1 MNEEG
6 PLLESLT
13 RRLAECPPDFLAE
26 PRRQDG
32 PGVVHVGAVAS
43 DLLRS
48 LSGAPLNKQQAVTF
62 GYASAQVASSVNRLR
77 LILLACWLLHDEWFR
92 ANRRN
97 AGVYELLD
105 KGLNEVAA
113 LVDAANFV
121 NDPDRR
127 EELSRLCLKGLGLRP
142 RGESVAQ
149 ARDRLSTLDSVERAR
164 VIREAQ
170 AAEARAREIREAMA
184 KKAAEEAPPTYG
196 WE

>member
-13 RRLAECPPDFLAE
+13 RRMAECPPEFLAE
-26 PRRQDG
+26 PRRNDG
-32 PGVVHVGAVAS
+32 PGVIHVGAVVS
-43 DLLRS
+43 DLLRA
-48 LSGAPLNKQQAVTF
+48 LGGAPLNKQQAVTF
-62 GYASAQVASSVNRLR
+62 QYVSVNVPTSANRVR

-92 ANRRN
+92 RNRRN
-97 AGVYELLD
+97 EGVYELLD
-105 KGLNEVAA
+105 KSLNEVAT
-113 LVDAANFV
+113 LVNAQSFIS
-121 NDPDRR
+121 DPDRR
-127 EELSRLCLKGLGLRP
+127 EELARLCLKELNLRP
-142 RGESVAQ
+142 AGETLPQ

-170 AAEARAREIREAMA
+170 VAEARAREIREAMA

>member
-1 MNEEG
+1 MDEEG

-13 RRLAECPPDFLAE
+13 RRLAECPPEFLAE
-26 PRRQDG
+26 PRRNDG
-32 PGVVHVGAVAS
+32 QGLIHVGAVVS

-48 LSGAPLNKQQAVTF
+48 LGSAPLNKQQAVTF
-62 GYASAQVASSVNRLR
+62 GYASAQVKGSANRLR
-77 LILLACWLLHDEWFR
+77 VVLLACWLLRDEWFR
-92 ANRRN
+92 RARRN

-105 KGLNEVAA
+105 TGLNEVAA
-113 LVDAANFV
+113 LVDALSFV

-127 EELSRLCLKGLGLRP
+127 EELSRLCLKGLNLRP
-142 RGESVAQ
+142 AGESVAQ

-170 AAEARAREIREAMA
+170 AAEERARQIREAMA
-184 KKAAEEAPPTYG
+184 KKAQEEAPPTYG